1 MSIAAIRVLIAEDH
15 TLMREETRDLLARQP
30 DIEVVGEASDGR
42 SAVAETL
49 RLRPD
54 VAIFDIRLPGSNGIE
69 ATREVIERL
78 PSTAVLILSAYDDD
92 EYILRALDA
101 GASGYLLKTVHS
113 ADLIDAVRR
122 VHAGETVLHPDIAR
136 RVSALWLRRFDE
148 AAVGELTE
156 RERELVRLVARGLH
170 NKEIAQSLG
179 VSVRTVEGRVRTLL
193 RRMGVSSRTEAVT
206 RAAAR
211 GWLPEITQ

>member
-1 MSIAAIRVLIAEDH
+1 MAAIRVLIAEDH
-15 TLMREETRDLLARQP
+15 TLVREETRDLLAREP
-30 DIEVVGEASDGR
+30 DIEVVGEAADGA

-54 VAIFDIRLPGSNGIE
+54 VAILDIHLPGSNGVE

-92 EYILRALDA
+92 EYVLRSLDA
-101 GASGYLLKTVHS
+101 GASGYLLKTVHA
-113 ADLIDAVRR
+113 ADLVDAVRR
-122 VHAGETVLHPDIAR
+122 VHRGETVLDPDIAR
-136 RVSALWLRRFDE
+136 RVSSLWLRRFDT
-148 AAVGELTE
+148 AASVDLTE
-156 RERELVRLVARGLH
+156 RERELMRLVAGGLH

-193 RRMGVSSRTEAVT
+193 RRMGVSSRTEAVMS
-206 RAAAR
+206 AAAH
-211 GWLPEITQ
+211 GWLREGRR